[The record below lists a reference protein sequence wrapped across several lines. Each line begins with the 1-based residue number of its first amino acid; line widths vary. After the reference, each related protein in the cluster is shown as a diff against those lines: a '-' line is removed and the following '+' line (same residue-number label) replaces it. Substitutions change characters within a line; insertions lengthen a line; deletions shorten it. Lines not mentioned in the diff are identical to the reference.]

1 MMMKG
6 RQFVAESE
14 YSLVKEEYHP
24 KRSKQMDNEAPCL

>member
-1 MMMKG
+1 MMKG

-24 KRSKQMDNEAPCL
+24 RRSKEMDNEVPYL